1 MMTTKEIIELIVVAL
16 IVVVNVVYY
25 SILAIKNGWVKKILA
40 TMNEAIKYAELNIS
54 GGENKFNYVLTK
66 VEEKCEELGIPFVF
80 IRKLVKKLINKTIEG
95 YNVIKK

>member
-1 MMTTKEIIELIVVAL
+1 MTTKELIELIAL
-16 IVVVNVVYY
+16 ALFVIIQVVYY
-25 SILAIKNGWVKKILA
+25 SILAIKNHWVKKILE
-40 TMNEAIKYAELNIS
+40 TMNEAIKYAEMNID
-54 GGENKFNYVLTK
+54 GGEKKFNYVLTK

>member
-1 MMTTKEIIELIVVAL
+1 MSKLELVELLILVIVAL
-16 IVVVNVVYY
+16 VLSIYY
-25 SILAIKNGWVKKILA
+25 IILAIKNGWIKKITL

-54 GGENKFNYVLTK
+54 GGEKKLEYVLTK

-80 IRKLVKKLINKTIEG
+80 IRKLVKKLINKTIQS

>member
-1 MMTTKEIIELIVVAL
+1 MTTKEIIELIVVAL

-40 TMNEAIKYAELNIS
+40 TMNESIKYAELNIS
-54 GGENKFNYVLTK
+54 GGEKKLEYVLAK

-80 IRKLVKKLINKTIEG
+80 IRKLVKKLINKTIQS

>member
-1 MMTTKEIIELIVVAL
+1 MTTKEIIELIVIAL

-54 GGENKFNYVLTK
+54 GGEKKLEYVLTK